1 MLIDADLIFIYMYRK
16 RIKEGSG
23 MMISSPGPQ
32 LAEPTMIDLIAREIE
47 KMNDTGRISP
57 LIYARSRDL
66 LPILRTSILNI
77 YGRRVGGLQQGL
89 AFLLKQAR
97 RGVE

>member
-1 MLIDADLIFIYMYRK
+1 MKRY
-16 RIKEGSG
+16 RIKEAGD
-23 MMISSPGPQ
+23 MIASQPGPV
-32 LAEPTMIDLIAREIE
+32 LAQPTLIDLLAREIE
-47 KMNDTGRISP
+47 KMNDSGAISP

-66 LPILRTSILNI
+66 LPILRTSIMNI
-77 YGRRVGGLQQGL
+77 YGRRDSGLQQAL